1 MQNRHIRV
9 EPGPAGHV
17 AEIGTLFP
25 EPVSGSVGWW
35 LQGRVLPGSPSSKAT
50 LFPTPWP
57 QPVSPILRP
66 REPAAGREYTR
77 HLVTAEV
84 LSGRH
89 GFRVETVT
97 IHTGPNGLEALRVQH
112 TVRRNV
118 LTRDQQ
124 LRAAYR
130 SACVRVHVCARVCAW
145 WFWNSQLHP
154 TLEGTWHA
162 AGLPLAQ
169 EGCAKR
175 QHPMTL
181 HDTSSFTPQRAARV
195 CRIFPS

>member
-118 LTRDQQ
+118 LT
-124 LRAAYR
+124 LEI
-130 SACVRVHVCARVCAW
+130 SSSEPLTGVRVCVYAW
-145 WFWNSQLHP
+145 WLWNSPLHP

-181 HDTSSFTPQRAARV
+181 HDTSLFTPQRAARV